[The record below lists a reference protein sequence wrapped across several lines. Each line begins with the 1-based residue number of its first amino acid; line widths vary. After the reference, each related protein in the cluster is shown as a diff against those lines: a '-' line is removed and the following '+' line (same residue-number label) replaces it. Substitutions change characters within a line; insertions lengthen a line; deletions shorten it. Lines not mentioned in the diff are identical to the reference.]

1 MVIQHMNTIED
12 SKIVITGG
20 MGLVGSTI
28 ADQLLEQNPR
38 EIILLDNKLRGH
50 PRNMER
56 ALASGRARFV
66 EGDTRD
72 VALMDSLID
81 GADYVIHMAALRI
94 TRCAENPREAFEVM
108 ARAPLEMAEL
118 CVKHKVRKLV
128 AASSASVYGQA
139 EDFPTTEKHH
149 PYNNRTFYGACKTF
163 NELMYR
169 SYADMYGLKY
179 NTLRYFNV
187 YGPRMDTEG
196 KYTEVLIRWYN
207 LIREGKRPKIF
218 GTGDQTMDFI
228 FIDDIARCSVLAL
241 TGDVSG
247 EDFNVAM
254 GKETSLK
261 ELCEALLRAMDSD
274 LEPEFVPLPEER
286 QKVEV
291 YRRLAST
298 EKAERLLGFKAEVE
312 LEDGLRR
319 LVAWLDSLGE
329 ELK

>member
-1 MVIQHMNTIED
+1 MNTIKG
-12 SKIVITGG
+12 SKILITGG

-28 ADQLLEQNPR
+28 ADQLLEQDPA

-50 PRNMER
+50 PRNMEQ
-56 ALASGRARFV
+56 ALATGKVRFV

-72 VALMDSLID
+72 LELMDTLI
-81 GADYVIHMAALRI
+81 AEVDYVIHMAALRI

-108 ARAPLEMAEL
+108 ARAPLEMMEA
-118 CVKHKVRKLV
+118 CVKHKVKKLV

-169 SYADMYGLKY
+169 SYKDMYGLDY

-196 KYTEVLIRWYN
+196 KYTEVLIRWYY
-207 LIREGKRPKIF
+207 LIKEGKQPKIF
-218 GTGDQTMDFI
+218 GSGDQTMDFI

-241 TGDVSG
+241 TQDVSG

-254 GKETSLK
+254 GKESSLK
-261 ELCEALLRAMDSD
+261 ELCYALLQAMDSD

-298 EKAERLLGFKAEVE
+298 EKAEELLGFKAEVE
-312 LEDGLRR
+312 LVDGLRR
-319 LVAWLDSLGE
+319 LVAWLDSLE
-329 ELK
+329 EGLE

>member
-1 MVIQHMNTIED
+1 MYSIKN
-12 SKIVITGG
+12 SKILITGG

-28 ADQLLEQNPR
+28 ADQLIEQDPA

-50 PRNMER
+50 PRNMEK
-56 ALASGRARFV
+56 ALASGKARFV

-72 VALMDSLID
+72 FDLMDSLIKD
-81 GADYVIHMAALRI
+81 VDYVIHMAALRI

-108 ARAPLEMAEL
+108 ARAPLEMIEC
-118 CVKHKVRKLV
+118 CVRHDVKKLV

-169 SYADMYGLKY
+169 SYRDMYGLNY
-179 NTLRYFNV
+179 NTVRYFNV

-196 KYTEVLIRWYN
+196 KYTEVLIRWYY
-207 LIREGKRPKIF
+207 LIREGKQPKIF
-218 GTGDQTMDFI
+218 GSGDQTMDFI
-228 FIDDIARCSVLAL
+228 YIDDIARATVLAL
-241 TGDVSG
+241 TQDVSG
-247 EDFNVAM
+247 EDFNVAR
-254 GKETSLK
+254 GEETSLK
-261 ELCEALLRAMDSD
+261 ELCYALLRAMDSD
-274 LEPEFVPLPEER
+274 LEPEFVPLPPER

-298 EKAERLLGFKAEVE
+298 EKAEKMLGFKAGIE

-319 LVAWLDSLGE
+319 LVSWLDSLE
-329 ELK
+329 EKL

>member
-1 MVIQHMNTIED
+1 MNTIKD
-12 SKIVITGG
+12 SKILITGG
-20 MGLVGSTI
+20 MGLIGSTI
-28 ADQLLEQNPR
+28 SDQLLEQDPA

-50 PRNMER
+50 PRNMEA
-56 ALASGRARFV
+56 ALATGKVRFI

-72 VALMDSLID
+72 TELMDSLIK
-81 GADYVIHMAALRI
+81 GVDYVIHMAALRI

-108 ARAPLEMAEL
+108 ARAPLEMLEA
-118 CVKHKVRKLV
+118 CVKHRVKKLV

-169 SYADMYGLKY
+169 SYRDMYDLDY

-187 YGPRMDTEG
+187 FGPRMDTEG
-196 KYTEVLIRWYN
+196 KYTEVLIRWYY
-207 LIREGKRPKIF
+207 LIKEGKQPKIF
-218 GTGDQTMDFI
+218 GSGDQTMDFI
-228 FIDDIARCSVLAL
+228 FIDDIARCSILAL
-241 TGDVSG
+241 TQDVAG
-247 EDFNVAM
+247 EDFNVAR
-254 GKETSLK
+254 GEETSLK
-261 ELCEALLRAMDSD
+261 ELCYALLQAMNSD

-298 EKAERLLGFKAEVE
+298 EKAEKLLGFKAEVE
-312 LEDGLRR
+312 LVDGLRH
-319 LVAWLDSLGE
+319 LVAWLDSLEGTLE
-329 ELK
+329 

>member
-1 MVIQHMNTIED
+1 MYPIKN
-12 SKIVITGG
+12 SKILITGG

-28 ADQLLEQNPR
+28 ADQLLKQSPA

-50 PRNMER
+50 PRNMES
-56 ALASGRARFV
+56 ALASGKVRFV

-72 VALMDSLID
+72 LELMDSLIKD
-81 GADYVIHMAALRI
+81 VDYVIHMAALRI

-108 ARAPLEMAEL
+108 ARAPLEMLEA
-118 CVKHKVRKLV
+118 CVKHNVKKLV

-169 SYADMYGLKY
+169 SYKDMYGINY

-187 YGPRMDTEG
+187 FGPRMDTEG
-196 KYTEVLIRWYN
+196 KYTEVLIRWYY
-207 LIREGKRPKIF
+207 LIKQGKQPKIF
-218 GTGDQTMDFI
+218 GSGDQTMDFI
-228 FIDDIARCSVLAL
+228 FIDDIARCSILAL
-241 TGDVSG
+241 TQNVSG

-254 GKETSLK
+254 GNETSLK
-261 ELCEALLRAMDSD
+261 ELCYALLRAMDSD

-291 YRRLAST
+291 FRRLAST
-298 EKAERLLGFKAEVE
+298 EKAEKLLGFKAEVE
-312 LEDGLRR
+312 LEDGLRK
-319 LVAWLDSLGE
+319 LVAWLDSLEGVLE
-329 ELK
+329 

>member
-1 MVIQHMNTIED
+1 MNTIKD
-12 SKIVITGG
+12 AKILITGG

-28 ADQLLEQNPR
+28 ADQLIEQDPA

-50 PRNMER
+50 PRNMQA
-56 ALASGRARFV
+56 ALASGKARFV

-72 VALMDSLID
+72 FELMDSLIKD
-81 GADYVIHMAALRI
+81 VDYVIHMAALRI

-108 ARAPLEMAEL
+108 ARAPLEMLEA
-118 CVKHKVRKLV
+118 CVRHNVKKLV

-169 SYADMYGLKY
+169 SYRDMYGLDY

-187 YGPRMDTEG
+187 FGPRMDTEG
-196 KYTEVLIRWYN
+196 KYTEVLIRWYY
-207 LIREGKRPKIF
+207 LIKEGKQPKIF
-218 GTGDQTMDFI
+218 GSGDQTMDFI
-228 FIDDIARCSVLAL
+228 FIDDIARCSILAL
-241 TGDVSG
+241 TQDVAG

-254 GKETSLK
+254 GAETSLK
-261 ELCEALLRAMDSD
+261 ELCYALLRAMDSD

-298 EKAERLLGFKAEVE
+298 KKAEDLLGFKAEVE
-312 LEDGLRR
+312 LEDGLRK
-319 LVAWLDSLGE
+319 LVAWLDSLEGTLE
-329 ELK
+329 